1 MGAAIWIIVAVVVA
15 AVLVKIGVALLRGL
29 GSPLP
34 PPPPDG
40 EMRRVNLRYR
50 CSVCGA
56 QLRMTL
62 ATTEVPEP
70 PRHCMEEMDL
80 VAPVD

>member
-1 MGAAIWIIVAVVVA
+1 MGAVIGIIVAVLVA
-15 AVLVKIGVALLRGL
+15 AVLIKIGVALLRGL

-40 EMRRVNLRYR
+40 EMRRVNLKYR

-56 QLRMTL
+56 QMKMTL
-62 ATTEVPEP
+62 ATAETPEP

-80 VAPVD
+80 VAPVE

>member
-1 MGAAIWIIVAVVVA
+1 MGAAIGIIVAVLVA
-15 AVLVKIGVALLRGL
+15 AVLVKIGIALLRGL

-62 ATTEVPEP
+62 ATAETPEP

>member
-1 MGAAIWIIVAVVVA
+1 MIAIIVAVVVA

-34 PPPPDG
+34 PPPPEG
-40 EMRRVNLRYR
+40 EMRRVNLKYR

-56 QLRMTL
+56 QLKMTL
-62 ATTEVPEP
+62 ATAETPEP

>member
-1 MGAAIWIIVAVVVA
+1 MGAAIGIIVAVLIA
-15 AVLVKIGVALLRGL
+15 AVLVKIGIALLRGL

-34 PPPPDG
+34 PPPPEG
-40 EMRRVNLRYR
+40 EMRRVNLKYR
-50 CSVCGA
+50 CSVCGV
-56 QLRMTL
+56 QLRMTM
-62 ATTEVPEP
+62 AAAETPEP

>member
-1 MGAAIWIIVAVVVA
+1 MGAAIGIIVAVLVA
-15 AVLVKIGVALLRGL
+15 AALVKIGIALLRGL

-56 QLRMTL
+56 QLKMTL
-62 ATTEVPEP
+62 ATAEVPEA

-80 VAPVD
+80 VAPVE

>member
-1 MGAAIWIIVAVVVA
+1 MGAAIGIIVAVLIA
-15 AVLVKIGVALLRGL
+15 AVLVKIGIALLRGL

-34 PPPPDG
+34 PPPPEG
-40 EMRRVNLRYR
+40 EMRRVNLKYR

-56 QLRMTL
+56 QLRMTM
-62 ATTEVPEP
+62 ATAETPEP